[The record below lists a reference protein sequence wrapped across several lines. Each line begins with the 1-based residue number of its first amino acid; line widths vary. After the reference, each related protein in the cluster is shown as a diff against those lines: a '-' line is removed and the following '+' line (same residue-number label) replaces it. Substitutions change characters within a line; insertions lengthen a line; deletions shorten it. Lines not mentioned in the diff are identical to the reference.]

1 MILVTGGSGMVGEE
15 LKKILPNALYPSSKE
30 LNLLDSN
37 SIEKF
42 FTKHKVTKIIHLAAY
57 VGSLHDNIDNAV
69 QYFEQNILMNT
80 LITKSAYEYG
90 VERFIGILS
99 TCIYPDKGMEY
110 PLKESIIHN
119 GSPHEALYGYAYAK
133 RAHAV
138 QIDTY
143 KKQFDLNYSYLIPT
157 NMYGKSKHLERM
169 HFVNDLVVKIIKAT
183 KNKEKEIILF
193 GDGTPLRQ
201 FISARD
207 FARFIKV
214 YLENGSS
221 INLNVSDEYNRSIHE
236 MAAIALNLYNPE
248 LKVIYDDSK
257 PNGQFRK
264 DVDLSLLKENFP
276 SFQFTSFENGLR
288 DLFEYYEKIL

>member
-1 MILVTGGSGMVGEE
+1 MILITGGSGMVGEE

-42 FTKHKVTKIIHLAAY
+42 FTINQVTKIIHLAAY

-80 LITKSAYEYG
+80 LITKAAYEHR

-110 PLKESIIHN
+110 PLKESIMHN

-133 RAHAV
+133 RSHAV

-143 KKQFDLNYSYLIPT
+143 KKQFGLNYSYLIPT

-169 HFVNDLVVKIIKAT
+169 HFINDLVVKIIKAT

-207 FARFIKV
+207 FARFIKI
-214 YLENGSS
+214 YLESGSS
-221 INLNVSDEYNRSIHE
+221 INMNVSDEYNRSIQE

-264 DVDLSLLKENFP
+264 DVDSSLLRENFP
-276 SFQFTSFENGLR
+276 SFQFTSFQNGLR
-288 DLFEYYEKIL
+288 DLFEYYEKLF